1 MAGYLRFGMGIVD
14 EDIERVRDAADFV
27 QIVGEVAQLRKSG
40 KAWVGLCPFHSE
52 KSPSFNVNAEQKLYY
67 CYGCQ
72 AGGNLFRFVQ
82 ETQHL
87 DFASAVEWVASK
99 YGITLRYDNEKTG
112 QDRARRTVLTE
123 AMEQAVAW
131 YHHRLLTSPDAG
143 AARGYLRSR
152 GYDRDVVERFK
163 IGWAP
168 DDWDALSRALRLPH
182 DVLED
187 TGLGFVNR
195 VGKAQDSFRA
205 RVMFPIFDA
214 AGKPVAFGGRILPG
228 ADGPKYKNSSE
239 TKLYSKSRTLY
250 ALNWAKEEVSRV
262 DEVIVCEG
270 YTDVIAFFTAGMPR
284 AVATCGTALADDHFR
299 MLKNFSTRIVLAY
312 DADAAGQNAASRFY
326 EWEQK
331 YEVEVAVLA
340 LPPGADPGDLG
351 RDDPQALQRS
361 VKEAKP
367 FLEFRLDRVLAK
379 ADLSSP
385 ERRARAAE
393 EALAVIAEHPSDFVR
408 DQYVMKVAGPTQVK
422 EEQLREHLARH
433 LRGER
438 GAPAGRRPAPQA
450 EAPRPRRTLAGP
462 EVEALR
468 LAVHRPD
475 DVADRLEGVL
485 FADEVHLAAFTA
497 LCEAA
502 TLDEAI
508 DRARPEAAALLQRLA
523 VEEAEADPDDVL
535 RLLVANAAQRRLAIL
550 HAEAR
555 AADDPTE
562 YGPTIAWLKVTTE
575 QLWDD
580 ATSFGAAE
588 QLVAWLV
595 QFGEEGG

>member
-1 MAGYLRFGMGIVD
+1 MGIVD
-14 EDIERVRDAADFV
+14 EDIERARDAADFV

-82 ETQHL
+82 ETQQL
-87 DFASAVEWVASK
+87 DFASAVEWVAAK
-99 YGITLRYDNEKTG
+99 YGITLRYDNEKIG
-112 QDRARRTVLTE
+112 QDRARRGRLTD
-123 AMEQAVAW
+123 AMEQAVEW
-131 YHHRLLTSPDAG
+131 YHQRLLTSPDAG
-143 AARGYLRSR
+143 AARGYLRKR
-152 GYDRDVVERFK
+152 GYDRATVERFRM
-163 IGWAP
+163 GWAP
-168 DDWDALSRALRLPH
+168 DDWDALSRALRLPN

-228 ADGPKYKNSSE
+228 ADGPKYKNSAE

-250 ALNWAKEEVSRV
+250 ALNWAKEEVSRL
-262 DEVIVCEG
+262 DEVIICEG
-270 YTDVIAFFTAGMPR
+270 YTDVIAFFTAGLAR

-299 MLKNFSTRIVLAY
+299 ILKNFSTRIVLAY

-331 YEVEVAVLA
+331 YEVEVAVMA

-351 RDDPQALQRS
+351 RDDPGALQRA

-367 FLEFRLDRVLAK
+367 FLEFRLDRVLAA
-379 ADLSSP
+379 ADLRSV
-385 ERRARAAE
+385 EGRARAAE
-393 EALAVIAEHPSDFVR
+393 AALGVVAEHPSDFVR
-408 DQYVMKVAGPTQVK
+408 DQYLMKVAGPTQVK
-422 EEQLREHLARH
+422 EDQLREHLGRL
-433 LRGER
+433 LRGDTT
-438 GAPAGRRPAPQA
+438 GMSAASRRTASRSEATPAP
-450 EAPRPRRTLAGP
+450 RRQLVGP

-475 DVADRLEGVL
+475 EVADRLEGVL
-485 FADEVHLAAFTA
+485 FADEVHVAAYDA
-497 LCEAA
+497 LCSAA
-502 TLDEAI
+502 TLDDAI
-508 DRARPEAAALLQRLA
+508 ERARPEAAALLRRLA
-523 VEEAEADPDDVL
+523 VEEAEADPDDVI
-535 RLLVANAAQRRLAIL
+535 RLLVANAAQRRLSIL
-550 HAEAR
+550 QAEAR
-555 AADDPTE
+555 TADDPTE
-562 YGPTIAWLKVTTE
+562 YGATIAWLKVTTE

-580 ATSFGAAE
+580 ATSLGASE

-595 QFGEEGG
+595 QFGEGGG

>member
-1 MAGYLRFGMGIVD
+1 VGIVD
-14 EDIERVRDAADFV
+14 EDIERTRDAADFV
-27 QIVGEVAQLRKSG
+27 QIVGEVAQLRKVGRS
-40 KAWVGLCPFHSE
+40 WVGLCPFHSE
-52 KSPSFNVNAEQKLYY
+52 KSPSFSVNAELKLYH

-87 DFASAVEWVASK
+87 DFADAVEWVAGK
-99 YGITLRYDNEKTG
+99 YGITLRYDDERKG
-112 QDRARRTVLTE
+112 QDRARKQVLTD
-123 AMEQAVAW
+123 AMERAVAW
-131 YHHRLLTSPDAG
+131 YHERLLTSADAG

-152 GYDRDVVERFK
+152 GYDRATVERFR

-168 DDWDALSRALRLPH
+168 DEWDALAKALAVPP

-195 VGKAQDSFRA
+195 RSRPQDSFRA

-228 ADGPKYKNSSE
+228 AEGPKYKNSAE

-284 AVATCGTALADDHFR
+284 AVATCGTALADGHFR

-331 YEVEVAVLA
+331 YEVEVKVLS
-340 LPPGADPGDLG
+340 LPSGADPGDLG
-351 RDDPQALQRS
+351 RDDPEALQRG
-361 VKEAKP
+361 VRDAKP
-367 FLEFRLDRVLAK
+367 FLEFRLDRVLGRA
-379 ADLSSP
+379 ALGSV
-385 ERRARAAE
+385 EGRARAAE
-393 EALAVIAEHPSDFVR
+393 DAIAVIAEHPNDLVR
-408 DQYVMKVAGPTQVK
+408 DQYLMKVAGPTRVN
-422 EEQLREHLARH
+422 EEQLRDHLTKV
-433 LRGER
+433 LRGD
-438 GAPAGRRPAPQA
+438 RRSGLVVVP
-450 EAPRPRRTLAGP
+450 PRRSTLVGP
-462 EVEALR
+462 EIEALR

-475 DVADRLEGVL
+475 EVAHRLEGVL
-485 FADEVHLAAFTA
+485 FADEVHLAAFDA
-497 LCEAA
+497 LCAAA

-508 DRARPEAAALLQRLA
+508 ASARPEAAALLQRLA
-523 VEEAEADPDDVL
+523 VEEADADVDDVV
-535 RLLVANAAQRRLAIL
+535 RLLVANAAQRRLTAL
-550 HAEAR
+550 QAEAR
-555 AADDPTE
+555 GAEDPTS
-562 YGPTIAWLKVTTE
+562 YSPTIAWLKLTTE

-580 ATSFGAAE
+580 ATSVGAAE

-595 QFGEEGG
+595 RFGEEAG